1 MNEAAIRKALEQLD
15 RSFLSF
21 QHHGAPHPVT
31 AAVVRVGLRACE
43 KWEKWS
49 KDADSPVKRFRL
61 MRKERELEVIADI
74 LREAGVEV
82 EE

>member
-1 MNEAAIRKALEQLD
+1 MNVPGIRAALVRLQSEVTWPKMN
-15 RSFLSF
+15 
-21 QHHGAPHPVT
+21 PVME
-31 AAVVRVGLRACE
+31 AVVRVGLRACDE
-43 KWEKWS
+43 WEKWS